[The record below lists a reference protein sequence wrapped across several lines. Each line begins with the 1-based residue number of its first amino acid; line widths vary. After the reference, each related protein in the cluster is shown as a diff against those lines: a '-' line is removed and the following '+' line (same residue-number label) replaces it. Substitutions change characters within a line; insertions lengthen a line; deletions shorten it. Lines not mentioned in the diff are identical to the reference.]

1 MAPAG
6 RHVRERRPGCDAEQ
20 AAVGIERVEQRIE
33 VVLVDSATVQEQ
45 QRSLG
50 LAGGLAKPVYELV
63 AQVLFAAVRGLT
75 SGFTVASIC
84 SRRCS

>member
-1 MAPAG
+1 
-6 RHVRERRPGCDAEQ
+6 V
-20 AAVGIERVEQRIE
+20 E
-33 VVLVDSATVQEQ
+33 VVLVDAAAVEQQ

-50 LAGGLAKPVYELV
+50 LAGGLAEAMYELV
-63 AQVLFAAVRGLT
+63 AQALFAAVRGLT